1 MAINVGDY
9 TISGKREDVKVVR
22 DSKGQ
27 YAALVRKDEHD
38 KCPIATQDVSVNLAN
53 RENAIKNAAYGPL
66 NPAEPNLAFWDAKA
80 KRWDLTIAE
89 AKKSLCGNCA
99 AFIKTPEMLE
109 CIESGLGDN
118 NPTGAMDT
126 VKAGDLG
133 YCEAFDFKC
142 ASARTCDAWISG
154 GPITKA
160 KNLKVGDVVLFPIKK
175 PEGIIY
181 GTGKVERIET
191 SGRVELVGTGE
202 NLEATPADPIAV
214 LIVYAETDSGL
225 KETDRKILKPSGELK
240 RTDKK
245 IQKATEDTL
254 RNKVKEHNESVGD
267 AAGKRTTFGT
277 LMNVFRRGIGAY
289 NTNPS
294 SVRPNVMGPNQ
305 WAMARVNGF
314 LYGLK
319 NNRFKNKPYDTDL
332 LPESHPLHSKAKKS

>member
-1 MAINVGDY
+1 MAVFLGDY
-9 TISGKREDVKVVR
+9 GINGKREDLNVFR
-22 DSKGQ
+22 DKNGK
-27 YAALVRKDEHD
+27 YAALIRKEDED

-53 RENAIKNAAYGPL
+53 REKAIKTAAYGPL
-66 NPAEPNLAFWDAKA
+66 NPVEPNTDFWEAKA
-80 KRWDLTIAE
+80 KRWDLPIAQ

-109 CIESGLGDN
+109 CIESGLGDK
-118 NPTGAMDT
+118 NPTGAMDS

-160 KNLKVGDVVLFPIKK
+160 KNIKTGDVVLYSIRK
-175 PEGIIY
+175 PEGTIY
-181 GTGKVERIET
+181 ATAQVERVET
-191 SGRVELVGTGE
+191 SGKVKLEGTGE
-202 NLEATPADPIAV
+202 SKEATPEDPVAV
-214 LIVYAETDSGL
+214 LRVYAETESGL
-225 KETDRKILKPSGELK
+225 QETDRRVVKPVSELR
-240 RTDKK
+240 RTNKK
-245 IQKATEDTL
+245 LEKATEDTL
-254 RNKVKEHNESVGD
+254 AAKVKEHNESVGN
-267 AAGKRTTFGT
+267 AAGKRTTTGT
-277 LMNVFRRGIGAY
+277 LMNVYRRGIGAY

-294 SVRPNVMGPNQ
+294 SVRPNVVGPQQ

-332 LPESHPLHSKAKKS
+332 LPESHPLHRKDK